1 MNGKS
6 HYFDWAIFNSYVK
19 LRVQWEEV
27 AWEIVASPFFSHPMI
42 ESLIRFDQRIAEGT
56 IWSNMDSGYS
66 IHSSKKKKLLS
77 TGESWSVIRGNRWSK
92 NVIHNVVSQ
101 SACYKLLLL
110 VIVIWYN
117 NN

>member
-66 IHSSKKKKLLS
+66 IHSSEKKKKTPIQWGIL
-77 TGESWSVIRGNRWSK
+77 IRDPGQQMIQK
-92 NVIHNVVSQ
+92 CHP
-101 SACYKLLLL
+101 
-110 VIVIWYN
+110 
-117 NN
+117 